1 MAKEAPIGSRVE
13 LSVSTTNGDKSY
25 EGTLIPPAGTG
36 LVTIKLENGYN
47 LSHLEASVQG
57 ITVLGPGPSSSSG
70 PSGELPEDESLPEVL
85 LIHTGGT
92 IASKVDYATG
102 AVTTR
107 FEPEEIL
114 ASVPELRSIARLRV
128 RMLGNMWSDDVRP
141 RHWNGMIEATREAFD
156 QGYAG
161 VVITHGTDTLH
172 LSAAALAYAWS
183 GCGGRP
189 PGRIVLTGSQ
199 RSPDRGSSDAYENLI
214 AAVHWAA
221 SGPDPT
227 GHRDA
232 SVVVMHDT
240 GSDGRCVVL
249 PGCSSRKAHSTRRGA
264 FVVVNQGPIGHISL
278 RSGHP
283 VIEAPEPRGAQREVE
298 SSPTRFD
305 EDISIQEFVA
315 GPHLSPS
322 MIRAAVKGGLDAI
335 VVRGTGLGHLPIHD
349 PLGDS
354 PENPEL
360 ASVLRDAVSEGVPV
374 VVTAETVSGMVNMD
388 VYAKGRDQRS
398 IGLIGHG
405 SLCPPGSAVI
415 KLHHLLSR
423 GMGIDEIRGA
433 WSRDLVG
440 ENPPDSRG

>member
-1 MAKEAPIGSRVE
+1 
-13 LSVSTTNGDKSY
+13 
-25 EGTLIPPAGTG
+25 
-36 LVTIKLENGYN
+36 
-47 LSHLEASVQG
+47 
-57 ITVLGPGPSSSSG
+57 
-70 PSGELPEDESLPEVL
+70 
-85 LIHTGGT
+85 
-92 IASKVDYATG
+92 
-102 AVTTR
+102 
-107 FEPEEIL
+107 
-114 ASVPELRSIARLRV
+114 RSIARLRV

-141 RHWNGMIEATREAFD
+141 RHWNGMIEATSEAFE

-278 RSGHP
+278 KSGHP
-283 VIEAPEPRGAQREVE
+283 VIEASEPRGAQREVE
-298 SSPTRFD
+298 S
-305 EDISIQEFVA
+305 
-315 GPHLSPS
+315 
-322 MIRAAVKGGLDAI
+322 
-335 VVRGTGLGHLPIHD
+335 
-349 PLGDS
+349 
-354 PENPEL
+354 
-360 ASVLRDAVSEGVPV
+360 
-374 VVTAETVSGMVNMD
+374 
-388 VYAKGRDQRS
+388 
-398 IGLIGHG
+398 
-405 SLCPPGSAVI
+405 
-415 KLHHLLSR
+415 
-423 GMGIDEIRGA
+423 
-433 WSRDLVG
+433 
-440 ENPPDSRG
+440 